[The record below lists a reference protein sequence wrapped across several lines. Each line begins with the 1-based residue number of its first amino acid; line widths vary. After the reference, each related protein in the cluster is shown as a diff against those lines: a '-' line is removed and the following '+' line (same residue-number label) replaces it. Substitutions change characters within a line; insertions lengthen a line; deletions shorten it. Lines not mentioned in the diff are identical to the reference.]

1 MLYLNSKGV
10 IDVGYKEEKFD
21 NKELE
26 FAIFCIENVADKL
39 NIDATKVYSMLTEQT
54 NILNEYIIPEYEI
67 LHMQNKDYIVDDII
81 EIVKERGVEIWF
93 YIMVRL

>member
-1 MLYLNSKGV
+1 M
-10 IDVGYKEEKFD
+10 
-21 NKELE
+21 E

-39 NIDATKVYSMLTEQT
+39 NIDATKVYLMLTEQT

-81 EIVKERGVEIWF
+81 EIVKERGVEI
-93 YIMVRL
+93 

>member
-1 MLYLNSKGV
+1 MNSKGV

-81 EIVKERGVEIWF
+81 EIVKERGVEI
-93 YIMVRL
+93 